1 MYLGGLTWKKAQEL
15 RAKEGIVAILPL
27 GSLEEHGPIG
37 PLATDAIIP
46 DAMAARIEA
55 RMPEGVLVLPTMPYG
70 VTPAL
75 KGFPGTVDIGYDA
88 LCSVL
93 KGCVDAVLSCGVRR
107 LLFLNGHGGNIAA
120 IDTASLYLYKQGG
133 QAAEI
138 DWWVLCGQMRQE
150 WMCGHG
156 GGIEAAVAMAVRP
169 DWVHVEDCFESEVAH
184 FNERLRNIHIHSVE
198 FEGATVKMM
207 RDVVDSIPSGDAGY
221 NDSPGRA
228 DNRLGRDILEA
239 VVDYT
244 VRFVREFSTLDLSV
258 GRRSKT

>member
-1 MYLGGLTWKKAQEL
+1 MYLGALTWKKAQEL
-15 RAKEGIVAILPL
+15 RSREGLVAILPL

-55 RMPEGVLVLPTMPYG
+55 RMPDEVLVLPTMPYG

-75 KGFPGTVDIGYDA
+75 KNFPGSVDIGYEA

-107 LLFLNGHGGNIAA
+107 LLFLNGHGGNVAA

-169 DWVHVEDCFESEVAH
+169 DWVHPGDCFESEVAH
-184 FNERLRNIHIHSVE
+184 FSERLRNVHIHSVE
-198 FEGATVKMM
+198 FEGATVKMV

-221 NDSPGRA
+221 GDSPARA
-228 DNRLGRDILEA
+228 DEKVGGEILEA

-244 VRFVREFSTLDLSV
+244 VRFVREFAGLDLSV
-258 GRRSKT
+258 GRRGG